1 MVTGDTGVHIWA
13 VPGNVAGGFLSPSG
27 NVTILCKYQPTP
39 MFFALGFLHSVNTRE
54 IYSGLCCVFRPAN
67 GGKYCV
73 GSRKRFRSC
82 NTHVSIVQIR
92 FESISFFS
100 FLCCHC

>member
-13 VPGNVAGGFLSPSG
+13 VPGNVAGGFRSPSG

-54 IYSGLCCVFRPAN
+54 IYSDYVVFLGQQTVEN
-67 GGKYCV
+67 IV
-73 GSRKRFRSC
+73 WV
-82 NTHVSIVQIR
+82 HVNDSDLVI
-92 FESISFFS
+92 
-100 FLCCHC
+100 LT